1 MSTREAAELVRHA
14 LSGDHRVRD
23 AEHRRLLDRARD
35 DADFLAQV
43 EDVADGLGLAVV
55 GGVDARGL
63 LLSPRA
69 DSPFAPTLD
78 DYPLQARTAQLRLCH
93 GLIHVA
99 IATMAYPQ
107 AEDLEPRDGA
117 VRLTVHDVDA
127 FLWDLAD
134 RQAAEGSGGDAPVD
148 QPSLKPAWAAWRR
161 ERRAG
166 TTGDGRAHQSATR
179 RWVEVAFEWLD
190 RHGLAHRRG
199 NEGGGT
205 YTLDQWHRRLVR
217 EVTAQR
223 LVDLLSDV
231 DPPGSPAVVPSDPTP
246 DEA

>member
-1 MSTREAAELVRHA
+1 MSTREAAALVRHA
-14 LSGDHRVRD
+14 LSGDHRMRD
-23 AEHRRLLDRARD
+23 EEHLRLLNRARE

-55 GGVDARGL
+55 GGVDAHGL

-69 DSPFAPTLD
+69 ESPFAPTLD

-99 IATMAYPQ
+99 IAAMAYPQ
-107 AEDLEPRDGA
+107 AEDLEPRDQA

-134 RQAAEGSGGDAPVD
+134 RWAADGEDGDAPVD

-166 TTGDGRAHQSATR
+166 TTGDGRAHQNATR
-179 RWVEVAFEWLD
+179 RWVEVAFEWLE

-205 YTLDQWHRRLVR
+205 YTLDHWHRRLVR

-223 LVDLLSDV
+223 LVDLLAKV
-231 DPPGSPAVVPSDPTP
+231 DIPETVSTTPPAD
-246 DEA
+246 DEEA